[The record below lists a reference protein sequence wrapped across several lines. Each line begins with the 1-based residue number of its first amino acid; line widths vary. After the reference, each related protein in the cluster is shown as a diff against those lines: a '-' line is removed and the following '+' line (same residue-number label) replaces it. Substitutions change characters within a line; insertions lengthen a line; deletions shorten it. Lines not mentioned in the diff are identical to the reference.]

1 MSLGTG
7 WEQGEQDTENMSSLA
22 MPLLILWD
30 KGLCMI
36 IAHRTGRDKAMNNYN
51 ATWEML

>member
-1 MSLGTG
+1 MSLGTD
-7 WEQGEQDTENMSSLA
+7 WEQEEQEPENMSSLA

-30 KGLCMI
+30 KRLCMI
-36 IAHRTGRDKAMNNYN
+36 IAPRTGRDKAVNNYN